1 MTPSTLRTNCVSSV
15 TEIGSEGDR
24 GEGDNASCMTEG
36 ETKISKSNCCS
47 KREDDWQIRVTEGNQ
62 IQVLSQERNFYL
74 MFIHFKHVASCL
86 LLIIT
91 NLKKILLYG
100 PRDKTSIFSIPAP
113 FPLDFRAFSM
123 GYLYPTPAIL
133 TGNVRVQQ
141 KHSHQYP
148 PVLFGF
154 LVVSCEENVFSG
166 APNENIVQNHLN
178 VALLYLF

>member
-47 KREDDWQIRVTEGNQ
+47 KREDDWQISVTESKQ

-74 MFIHFKHVASCL
+74 MYIHFKHVASCL

-91 NLKKILLYG
+91 NLKFKLPLVPTSTVRFSSSIL
-100 PRDKTSIFSIPAP
+100 R
-113 FPLDFRAFSM
+113 REC
-123 GYLYPTPAIL
+123 
-133 TGNVRVQQ
+133 
-141 KHSHQYP
+141 
-148 PVLFGF
+148 LF
-154 LVVSCEENVFSG
+154 
-166 APNENIVQNHLN
+166 
-178 VALLYLF
+178 

>member
-47 KREDDWQIRVTEGNQ
+47 KREDDWQISVRETKQ
-62 IQVLSQERNFYL
+62 IQVLLSQERNFYL

-100 PRDKTSIFSIPAP
+100 PRDKTSIFSIPVP

-133 TGNVRVQQ
+133 TCNVRVQQ
-141 KHSHQYP
+141 KNSH
-148 PVLFGF
+148 
-154 LVVSCEENVFSG
+154 
-166 APNENIVQNHLN
+166 
-178 VALLYLF
+178 

>member
-47 KREDDWQIRVTEGNQ
+47 KRDNDYPKRVTESKQ

-91 NLKKILLYG
+91 NLKKILLI
-100 PRDKTSIFSIPAP
+100 RTA
-113 FPLDFRAFSM
+113 R
-123 GYLYPTPAIL
+123 
-133 TGNVRVQQ
+133 
-141 KHSHQYP
+141 
-148 PVLFGF
+148 
-154 LVVSCEENVFSG
+154 
-166 APNENIVQNHLN
+166 QN
-178 VALLYLF
+178 

>member
-47 KREDDWQIRVTEGNQ
+47 KRDNDYPKRVTESKQ

-100 PRDKTSIFSIPAP
+100 PRDKTSIFSIPSP
-113 FPLDFRAFSM
+113 FLLDFRAFSM

-133 TGNVRVQQ
+133 NGSV
-141 KHSHQYP
+141 
-148 PVLFGF
+148 
-154 LVVSCEENVFSG
+154 
-166 APNENIVQNHLN
+166 
-178 VALLYLF
+178 

>member
-15 TEIGSEGDR
+15 TEIGS
-24 GEGDNASCMTEG
+24 EGDNASCMTEG

-47 KREDDWQIRVTEGNQ
+47 KREDDWQIRVTESKQ

-113 FPLDFRAFSM
+113 FPLVFRAFSLD
-123 GYLYPTPAIL
+123 YLYPTPAIL

-141 KHSHQYP
+141 KNSH
-148 PVLFGF
+148 
-154 LVVSCEENVFSG
+154 
-166 APNENIVQNHLN
+166 
-178 VALLYLF
+178 

>member
-47 KREDDWQIRVTEGNQ
+47 KREDDWQIRVTESKQ

-91 NLKKILLYG
+91 NLKFKLPLVPTSTVRFSSSILRRECRRERRSERYN
-100 PRDKTSIFSIPAP
+100 
-113 FPLDFRAFSM
+113 
-123 GYLYPTPAIL
+123 GYKH
-133 TGNVRVQQ
+133 GN
-141 KHSHQYP
+141 
-148 PVLFGF
+148 
-154 LVVSCEENVFSG
+154 
-166 APNENIVQNHLN
+166 
-178 VALLYLF
+178 

>member
-47 KREDDWQIRVTEGNQ
+47 KREDDWQIRVTESKQ
-62 IQVLSQERNFYL
+62 IQVLSLERNFYL
-74 MFIHFKHVASCL
+74 MFIHFKHVASCF
-86 LLIIT
+86 LLIIS

-100 PRDKTSIFSIPAP
+100 TRDKTSIFSIPVP
-113 FPLDFRAFSM
+113 FPLDFRPFSM

-133 TGNVRVQQ
+133 TCNVRVQQ
-141 KHSHQYP
+141 KNSH
-148 PVLFGF
+148 
-154 LVVSCEENVFSG
+154 
-166 APNENIVQNHLN
+166 
-178 VALLYLF
+178 

>member
-47 KREDDWQIRVTEGNQ
+47 KREDDWQIRVTESKQ

-123 GYLYPTPAIL
+123 GYLYPTPVIL
-133 TGNVRVQQ
+133 TSNVRVQQ
-141 KHSHQYP
+141 KNSH
-148 PVLFGF
+148 
-154 LVVSCEENVFSG
+154 
-166 APNENIVQNHLN
+166 
-178 VALLYLF
+178 

>member
-47 KREDDWQIRVTEGNQ
+47 KREDDWQISVRETKQ
-62 IQVLSQERNFYL
+62 IQVLLSQERNFYL

-86 LLIIT
+86 LMIIT

-100 PRDKTSIFSIPAP
+100 LRDKISIFSIPAL
-113 FPLDFRAFSM
+113 FYYRRFS
-123 GYLYPTPAIL
+123 GFFSFFHERKHPTSPII
-133 TGNVRVQQ
+133 TGSVLVQQ
-141 KHSHQYP
+141 KNSH
-148 PVLFGF
+148 
-154 LVVSCEENVFSG
+154 
-166 APNENIVQNHLN
+166 
-178 VALLYLF
+178 